1 MGGLGDPEALLSCRC
16 TDLNDALSLYLP
28 QPCRQSFLDTLIF
41 CKTCFHRIR
50 PQVYSLF
57 TIYDFLQS
65 HYNRI

>member
-28 QPCRQSFLDTLIF
+28 QPCRQSFLETLIF
-41 CKTCFHRIR
+41 CTTCFHPIR